1 MQKDCGEKPFQNRL
15 KEKSHLGSYYQSED
29 SLVLAKAADML
40 ADKIQIIGMN
50 IINQKKFK
58 TTASHQLYEL
68 ESKVDKFITLEFFRK
83 EHEDLQ
89 RKI

>member
-1 MQKDCGEKPFQNRL
+1 
-15 KEKSHLGSYYQSED
+15 
-29 SLVLAKAADML
+29 
-40 ADKIQIIGMN
+40 MN

-68 ESKVDKFITLEFFRK
+68 ETKVDKFITLEFFRK

-89 RKI
+89 RKIHEIVDTKLGQMALKVHGYNESTKAEIEEFKN